1 MTEPTTY
8 PSWQQ
13 HLFAEL
19 AALPPH
25 EQFKIAGAWITQITQ
40 SLLPELGRIRR
51 ENVLELLSRD
61 GASIPVI
68 AGELGMRRNTVSR
81 LVDEGRSARRHAQI
95 EERALQLDAEE
106 YIGAQGSMTTGFST
120 RTAA

>member
-1 MTEPTTY
+1 MTDPTQY

-19 AALPPH
+19 EALPAH
-25 EQFKIAGAWITQITQ
+25 EQFRVAGAWITQITQ

-61 GASIPVI
+61 ESSIATV
-68 AGELGMRRNTVSR
+68 AGELGMRRSTVSR

-95 EERALQLDAEE
+95 EERALHLDSDALT
-106 YIGAQGSMTTGFST
+106 QS
-120 RTAA
+120 AA

>member
-1 MTEPTTY
+1 MTDPATY

-13 HLFAEL
+13 HMFAEL
-19 AALPPH
+19 EALPPH
-25 EQFKIAGAWITQITQ
+25 EQFKVAGAWITQITQ

-51 ENVLELLSRD
+51 ENVLELLAQE
-61 GASIPVI
+61 GASIPTV

-81 LVDEGRSARRHAQI
+81 LVDEGRSARRHALI

-106 YIGAQGSMTTGFST
+106 YTGAPGSMTTGFSA